1 VDKTMKASSHGH
13 LLRLGM
19 AGALLMLAACSGDT
33 NLVRDVAVATGVGAE
48 PKPAPD
54 FVASSRPGE
63 LNYIRPGAATRS
75 EKAKTAEEVK
85 AMEAAMEQT
94 RTANE
99 SKAAAARELGARSG
113 PAPAPPRP

>member
-1 VDKTMKASSHGH
+1 MKARLHDH
-13 LLRLGM
+13 VFRLGTA
-19 AGALLMLAACSGDT
+19 AGLLALAACTGDT
-33 NLVRDVAVATGVGAE
+33 NLVRDVAVATGVGVE

-63 LNYIRPGAATRS
+63 VDYIRPGVATRS
-75 EKAKTAEEVK
+75 TKAKSADEVK

-99 SKAAAARELGARSG
+99 GKAAAARELGSRSG
-113 PAPAPPRP
+113 PDPAAPRNP

>member
-1 VDKTMKASSHGH
+1 MKARLHH
-13 LLRLGM
+13 HVWRLGM
-19 AGALLMLAACSGDT
+19 ASGLLVLAACTGDT
-33 NLVRDVAVATGVGAE
+33 NLVRDVAVATGVGSE

-63 LNYIRPGAATRS
+63 VDYIRPGVATRS

-94 RTANE
+94 RAANE
-99 SKAAAARELGARSG
+99 GKAAAARELGSRSG
-113 PAPAPPRP
+113 PGPTAPRNP

>member
-1 VDKTMKASSHGH
+1 MTAMKARLHDH
-13 LLRLGM
+13 ILRVGI
-19 AGALLMLAACSGDT
+19 AGGLLAAAACTGDT
-33 NLVRDVAVATGVGAE
+33 NLVRDVAVATGVGTE

-63 LNYIRPGAATRS
+63 VDYIRPGVAPRS
-75 EKAKTAEEVK
+75 TKAKSADEVK

-99 SKAAAARELGARSG
+99 GKAAAARELGARSG
-113 PAPAPPRP
+113 PGPTAPRNP